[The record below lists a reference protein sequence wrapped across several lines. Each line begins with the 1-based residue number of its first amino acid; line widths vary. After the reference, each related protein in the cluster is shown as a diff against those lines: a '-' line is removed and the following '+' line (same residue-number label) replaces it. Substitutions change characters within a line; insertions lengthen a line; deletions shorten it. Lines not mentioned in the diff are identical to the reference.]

1 MTMATTW
8 GPPTPEIRVTIF
20 TKFRE
25 PFRWTCPAFYPT
37 EDLQLDLVAIML
49 LPLDLEPERL
59 ILRKRGKRQPLR
71 DSPTLYSYGIVD
83 GSAVDFEVTGLG
95 DE

>member
-1 MTMATTW
+1 
-8 GPPTPEIRVTIF
+8 
-20 TKFRE
+20 
-25 PFRWTCPAFYPT
+25 
-37 EDLQLDLVAIML
+37 ML

-71 DSPTLYSYGIVD
+71 DSPMFYSYGIVD